1 LCPVEVRERLKEVKM
16 HGVINGI
23 VGILQAVVKAAGVI
37 TKMAQ
42 AGIDALNE
50 MLDGLKAS

>member
-1 LCPVEVRERLKEVKM
+1 M